1 MDVNRLAAAIEH
13 ELQSFSEAV
22 SEKIGEAVEIVAKE
36 VNDEIKQ
43 HVTFRERT
51 GKYVKAFRIKKINTG
66 SKYNYSRVWH
76 VLGPHYRLTHLL
88 EHGHALRGGG
98 RARAFPHII
107 YGEQLAERR
116 MPELAEKA
124 VQDAGR

>member
-1 MDVNRLAAAIEH
+1 MDVNQLAAAIGH
-13 ELQSFSEAV
+13 ELQAYSDFV

-43 HVTFRERT
+43 HVTFQERT
-51 GKYVKAFRIKKINTG
+51 GKYIKAFRIKKVYTG
-66 SKYNYSRVWH
+66 SKYNHSRIWH
-76 VLGPHYRLTHLL
+76 VQSPHYRLTHLL
-88 EHGHALRGGG
+88 ENGHALRNGG
-98 RARAFPHII
+98 RTRAFPHII

-116 MPELAEKA
+116 MQELTEQA

>member
-1 MDVNRLAAAIEH
+1 MDVNQLAAAIGQ
-13 ELQSFSEAV
+13 ELQAYSDSV
-22 SEKIGEAVEIVAKE
+22 SEKISEAVELVAKE

-51 GKYVKAFRIKKINTG
+51 GKYVKAFRIKKVYTG
-66 SKYNYSRVWH
+66 SKYNHSRIWH
-76 VLGPHYRLTHLL
+76 VQSPHYRLTHLL
-88 EHGHALRGGG
+88 ENGHALRNGG

-116 MPELAEKA
+116 MQELTEQA

>member
-1 MDVNRLAAAIEH
+1 MDVNQLADAIGH
-13 ELQSFSEAV
+13 ELQAYSDSV
-22 SEKIGEAVEIVAKE
+22 SEKVGEAVQIVAKE

-66 SKYNYSRVWH
+66 SKYNHSRIWYVRN
-76 VLGPHYRLTHLL
+76 PQYRLTHLL
-88 EHGHALRGGG
+88 EHGHALRNGG
-98 RARAFPHII
+98 RTRAFPHII
-107 YGEQLAERR
+107 FGEQLAERR
-116 MPELAEKA
+116 MQELTEQA

>member
-1 MDVNRLAAAIEH
+1 MDVNQLAAAIGH
-13 ELQSFSEAV
+13 ELQAYSDSV

-51 GKYVKAFRIKKINTG
+51 GKYVKAFRIKKVYTG
-66 SKYNYSRVWH
+66 SKYNHSRIWH
-76 VLGPHYRLTHLL
+76 VQSPHYRLTHLL
-88 EHGHALRGGG
+88 ENGHALRTGG
-98 RARAFPHII
+98 RTQAFPHII

-116 MPELAEKA
+116 MQELTEQA